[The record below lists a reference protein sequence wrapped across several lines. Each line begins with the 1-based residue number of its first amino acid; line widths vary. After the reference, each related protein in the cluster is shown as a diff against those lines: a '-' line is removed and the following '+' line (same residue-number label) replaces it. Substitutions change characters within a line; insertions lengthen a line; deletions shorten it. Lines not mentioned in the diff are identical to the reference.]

1 MHPDTDD
8 TRDVAFDHPTGT
20 PDPPAPLDDYSL
32 VNLTKLN
39 WSQPLVAS
47 LRLYLSLRTLPVAL
61 PIYDGRNG
69 PSGSPLSDEDLKS
82 VIDEAVAPDEESPS
96 GEPERVRLAW
106 RGGIYE
112 TAETALLPTQTRLA
126 NVFADELDNRGRAG
140 AILAILFTELGWP
153 VKKISKALE
162 VSRPTLNKWVMVH
175 AGTALSANEFEIL
188 LDLLE
193 SEVGAGDLGYPAP
206 LQLALVDVRTEL
218 LRTKR
223 SGLSWQKAAFLPSEE
238 ITDIVRALW
247 AVSVRVR
254 GEKSSTDDRMCSYAL
269 DMFIDLLLRRGV
281 TAQNLGRIVGVTH
294 AAVLHR
300 WSRSRIRVE
309 GDEYGRDHW
318 VSQDRIAGATG
329 GFVPAGIDIDLM
341 TKDLMGTTATHR
353 RAADEHHEDML
364 FAVHT
369 HEASDVNTQP
379 LPNVYVLC
387 AVNGLSSI
395 ASSSSL
401 SPQVRAEVINR
412 LYELDEAPTGD
423 AMKAVRALAA
433 DYADVL
439 RFEPLRVSTRLL
451 GTEFAIDDLIL
462 YLDSGGTRVDT
473 LPMSPMSDP
482 VVLPALFDVDRYGF
496 QQTTPHR
503 QWTEG
508 VVLSEVLLVQAVG
521 QYDRNAESEA
531 HGRPGFGQTS
541 HHWVPAEAFGAII
554 DLVTHDQ
561 ARERITHLQA
571 ADRTFAPEHLQRA
584 LERFLPD
591 DARAALERW
600 SREADFAGAESGEAK
615 TVLRSCLTTPHEVV
629 AKYSRPKRRS
639 A

>member
-1 MHPDTDD
+1 MHPDTEP
-8 TRDVAFDHPTGT
+8 TRHAPSDYDTGT
-20 PDPPAPLDDYSL
+20 ADPPTPLDDFSL

-47 LRLYLSLRTLPVAL
+47 IRLYLSLRTLPAAL
-61 PIYDGRNG
+61 PVYDGENG
-69 PSGSPLSDEDLKS
+69 PLGSPLADEDLKS
-82 VIDEAVAPDEESPS
+82 VIDATSSPDEEDAT
-96 GEPERVRLAW
+96 GTPERVRLAW
-106 RGGIYE
+106 RGGLYE
-112 TAETALLPTQTRLA
+112 TSAAALLPTQTRLA
-126 NVFADELDNRGRAG
+126 GVFADELDNRGRAG

-175 AGTALSANEFEIL
+175 AGTALAAEEFEAL
-188 LDLLE
+188 VDLLE
-193 SEVGAGDLGYPAP
+193 SEVDAGDLGYPAP
-206 LQLALVDVRTEL
+206 LHLALVDVRTEL

-238 ITDIVRALW
+238 IADIVRALW

-300 WSRSRIRVE
+300 WSRSRLRVE
-309 GDEYGRDHW
+309 GDEYGRDFW
-318 VSQDRIAGATG
+318 TSQDGIASTTG
-329 GFVPAGIDIDLM
+329 GFVEAGLDIDLA
-341 TKDLMGTTATHR
+341 TKDLMGTTATNR
-353 RAADEHHEDML
+353 RAADEHHEDVL
-364 FAVHT
+364 LSVTT
-369 HEASDVNTQP
+369 HEASEVNPQP

-395 ASSSSL
+395 ASASEL

-423 AMKAVRALAA
+423 AMKAVRSLAA

-439 RFEPLRVSTRLL
+439 RFEPLRVSSRTI
-451 GTEFAIDDLIL
+451 GAEFAIDDLIL
-462 YLDSGGTRVDT
+462 FLDSGGTRVDT

-496 QQTTPHR
+496 QQTVPHR

-521 QYDRNAESEA
+521 QYDRNAEAEA
-531 HGRPGFGQTS
+531 HGRPRFGQTS

-561 ARERITHLQA
+561 ARERIAQLQA
-571 ADRTFAPEHLQRA
+571 TDRIFTPEHLQRR

-591 DARAALERW
+591 DARNALERW
-600 SREADFAGAESGEAK
+600 AREADFAGAESGETK
-615 TVLRSCLTTPHEVV
+615 TVLRRCLTAPHEVV
-629 AKYSRPKRRS
+629 EKYSRPKRRS